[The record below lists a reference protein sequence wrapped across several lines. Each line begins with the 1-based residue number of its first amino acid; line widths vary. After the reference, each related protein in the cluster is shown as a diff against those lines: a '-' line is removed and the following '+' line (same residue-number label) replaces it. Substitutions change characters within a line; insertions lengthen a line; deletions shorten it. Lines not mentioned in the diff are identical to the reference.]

1 MIYKHNTTKNIFLTI
16 TMILS
21 IVISNF
27 AQTKDTTAPPANPL
41 SITGLVDVNYN
52 YNFNNPLSRMNGYR
66 NFDVQENS

>member
-41 SITGLVDVNYN
+41 SIWWMLTIIITLII
-52 YNFNNPLSRMNGYR
+52 R
-66 NFDVQENS
+66 